1 LNGKLSHLLIEF
13 SQLENTFSGAPYDSG
28 RSIEEQIKENPDAFF
43 GDWIGGRTAEYGG
56 FVWPDASL
64 GRDQDA
70 CFHPG
75 VREVT
80 DGEGNKTYVENL
92 GGDETAWLTP
102 FTANKRV
109 VRNLAD
115 KNLYSATY
123 VKLREL
129 AISYSL
135 PKSFVQK
142 LKVQDVSIS
151 FVAKNILEWTE
162 AGINFDPERA
172 FKGGSAWVQG
182 VEYYNALPM
191 IGSLGFKLNVK
202 F

>member
-1 LNGKLSHLLIEF
+1 M
-13 SQLENTFSGAPYDSG
+13 
-28 RSIEEQIKENPDAFF
+28 
-43 GDWIGGRTAEYGG
+43 
-56 FVWPDASL
+56 
-64 GRDQDA
+64 
-70 CFHPG
+70 
-75 VREVT
+75 
-80 DGEGNKTYVENL
+80 
-92 GGDETAWLTP
+92 TP
-102 FTANKRV
+102 FTANKKV
-109 VRNLAD
+109 VRNIATPH
-115 KNLYSATY
+115 LYSATY

-135 PKSFVQK
+135 PPSFLQK
-142 LKVQDVSIS
+142 MKVQNASIS
-151 FVAKNILEWTE
+151 FVAKNMFEWTK